1 MLKVTVNTIIRTFEV
16 TRDKVKQI
24 KSQQLFIVDSPYL
37 GRLLVSY
44 RTIVG
49 VFHGGVWVISTE
61 KHSVSTSRQVNS
73 FTRSTPFEVQRV
85 DAETFSDL
93 LDAIARE

>member
-1 MLKVTVNTIIRTFEV
+1 MKVTIKTIMQIFEV
-16 TRDKVKQI
+16 NRDKVRQI
-24 KSQQLFIVDSPYL
+24 KSQQLFIVDTPYL

-44 RTIVG
+44 RTVVG
-49 VFHGGVWVISTE
+49 IFHGGVWVISLE
-61 KHSVSTSRQVNS
+61 KHSTSTSRQVNS